1 MTDAGQGV
9 YAPVVR
15 ECSAGYPMT
24 AAAARLARIRVR
36 RRLTLW
42 AWPGDVQD
50 AVLVVSELVT
60 NAVHH
65 GHKAGHELW
74 LRLAVL
80 EDGSLLID
88 VSDPVEVFPRFGA
101 HPEPAEGEE
110 RGRGLRLVRGL
121 GGEVG
126 WFLRRHRGK
135 TVRVRLAPGGP
146 VPPSGRGGGASRPL
160 V

>member
-1 MTDAGQGV
+1 A
-9 YAPVVR
+9 VR
-15 ECSAGYPMT
+15 LT
-24 AAAARLARIRVR
+24 RIHTR
-36 RRLTLW
+36 RQLTLW

-50 AVLVVSELVT
+50 AVLIVSELVT

-65 GHKAGHELW
+65 GRKAGHELW

-80 EDGSLLID
+80 EDASLLID
-88 VSDPVEVFPRFGA
+88 VSDPVEAFAGFGA
-101 HPEPAEGEE
+101 HPEPAEGGE
-110 RGRGLRLVRGL
+110 RGRGLRLVRDL
-121 GGEVG
+121 GGEIT

-146 VPPSGRGGGASRPL
+146 VPPPGRGGGAFRPL